1 MTGKTKEKIY
11 LKWLDAAKGIA
22 ILAVLVDHLGGILY
36 SNTMISVCSYFSV
49 TVFVFLAG
57 ITSYYS
63 SERHKEDDSKNEI
76 IRKVKGIFIPY
87 IIATGVYQVVIN
99 RRFDLFDCLSHIIK
113 FNSTPPFYFV
123 VFYIQLMIISPY
135 IYRLINHWKTKIAHG
150 IILVLTIIISII
162 CIRYTFILDVWGGGK
177 YLFGGSYLFVFLLG
191 EMSAHYGLPLQK
203 KRNVVKTVMAVG
215 AVIICMIWLG
225 LYRFKLDNII
235 KKPFGEGVNPPG
247 VTLMLYG
254 GCIVI
259 ALQYI
264 FSYIEISKSIVLRVI
279 YDNLSFIGNYSLY
292 IFLYHK
298 VVLDYFLIRINIS
311 NVWMKRVI
319 YIVAMIGIPILIKKV
334 VDKIYMQMK
343 EVKI

>member
-1 MTGKTKEKIY
+1 MGETKEKIH
-11 LKWLDAAKGIA
+11 LKWVDAAKGIA
-22 ILAVLVDHLGGILY
+22 ILAVLIDHLDGILY
-36 SNTMISVCSYFSV
+36 SNSMISVCSYFSV

-76 IRKVKGIFIPY
+76 IRKIKGIFIPY
-87 IIATGVYQVVIN
+87 AIATCVYQVVAIKKFN
-99 RRFDLFDCLSHIIK
+99 LLGCLSHTIK
-113 FNSTPPFYFV
+113 FDSTPPFYFV

-135 IYRLINHWKTKIAHG
+135 IYRVINRWKSKIAHV
-150 IILVLTIIISII
+150 IIIFASILISII

-177 YLFGGSYLFVFLLG
+177 YLFGGSYLLVYLLG

-203 KRNVVKTVMAVG
+203 KRNIVKAIMAVG
-215 AVIICMIWLG
+215 AVFICMIWLVV
-225 LYRFKLDNII
+225 YRFRLDCII
-235 KKPFGEGVNPPG
+235 KEPFGEGLNPPG

-264 FSYIEISKSIVLRVI
+264 FLYIESSKSIVLKGI

-298 VVLDYFLIRINIS
+298 VILDYFLIRINIS
-311 NVWMKRVI
+311 SVWAKRVL
-319 YIVAMIGIPILIKKV
+319 YFVAMIGIPILIKKV
-334 VDKIYMQMK
+334 VDKIYIQMK
-343 EVKI
+343 EVKV